1 MPLYYKDTDNTWKE
15 FATNPYPIGTLV
27 SLTKDNSPATLVG
40 GTWTKHFLETVY
52 EDFQTVGSFTAARF
66 TWRSNIIYG
75 YLAWANVPR
84 GGKVTNLPR
93 IADSSSIT
101 LDSYTG
107 NRRPLFSM
115 HETTFELGNDAYMSN
130 NTTMK
135 FHYTTSDVNPDVGL
149 AAVIYERI
157 T

>member
-40 GTWTKHFLETVY
+40 GTWTKHFPETVY
-52 EDFQTVGSFTAARF
+52 EDFQTVGSFTVARF
-66 TWRSNIIYG
+66 TWRSNIVYG
-75 YLAWANVPR
+75 YLAWSSVPY
-84 GGKVTNLPR
+84 GGAVNNLPR
-93 IADSSSIT
+93 IANSSSLVI
-101 LDSYTG
+101 DSYTG
-107 NRRPLFSM
+107 NKRPLLSM
-115 HETTFELGNDAYMSN
+115 YETTLALGNGSYMAN
-130 NTTMK
+130 NTTVN
-135 FHYTTSDVNPDVGL
+135 FHYTTADVNPDVGL